1 MADYYPLIAR
11 AVAGLEKN
19 TGEGRRVLYERART
33 ALVTQLRGVVPALSE
48 SDITR
53 ERLALEESIRKVE
66 AEAARQSREGPRP
79 EQPLR
84 RDGGRRE
91 DARAAAP
98 KRDLSQ
104 PPPAPNRMPPDLPRP
119 VPQSDIAQARRPAR
133 AQPGE
138 RGGYPEEGM
147 KGFRDVVAEAE
158 NLGEAT
164 AQASRS
170 ARQAYASAPPGGAE
184 HARVEPRLEP
194 EGLRPPP
201 RKPPV
206 SYEPAPGNAFE
217 PTFGGSL
224 EPAMML
230 EDARPAQR
238 QRAPRPAAI
247 EDDLEPPRPSVP
259 AVGGGLMR
267 MLVAVLVL
275 VLLAGTLFWQRDN
288 VMSAVRGVMS
298 LSQTSAPPASSSAPR
313 DASLS
318 RAKIP
323 DRISPSGQNGLPE
336 AVAQRVVLYEEDPT
350 DAAGKQFVGTAVW
363 RTETV
368 SPGPGLPPDVVI
380 RANIDIPERGMKVSW
395 SLRRNADKTLP
406 ASHTVDI
413 MFTLPA
419 DFPHGGISTIPG
431 LLMKQ
436 AEQTRGVP
444 LAGQSVKVTTG
455 YFLIGLS
462 SVESDLQ
469 RNVQLL
475 KERAWFDI
483 PIVYN
488 DNRRAILAVEKGPP
502 GETAFA
508 DAFAAWAR

>member
-66 AEAARQSREGPRP
+66 AEAARQSREVPRP
-79 EQPLR
+79 ELLR
-84 RDGGRRE
+84 RDSPRRE
-91 DARAAAP
+91 EPVRSMPA
-98 KRDLSQ
+98 KRDLNQ
-104 PPPAPNRMPPDLPRP
+104 PPPAPSRLTPDVPRP
-119 VPQSDIAQARRPAR
+119 APQPDAVRARRPSR
-133 AQPGE
+133 TQPGE
-138 RGGYPEEGM
+138 RYPDEGM

-170 ARQAYASAPPGGAE
+170 ARQAYASTPPGGPD
-184 HARVEPRLEP
+184 HARLEPRLDS
-194 EGLRPPP
+194 EGLRPPL
-201 RKPPV
+201 RKPP
-206 SYEPAPGNAFE
+206 SGYEPMPGNGPE

-230 EDARPAQR
+230 EDARSAPSR
-238 QRAPRPAAI
+238 QRVQRASVIEDELEEQRPA
-247 EDDLEPPRPSVP
+247 P
-259 AVGGGLMR
+259 AVGGGLLR
-267 MLVAVLVL
+267 ALIVVVVVALVCVGA
-275 VLLAGTLFWQRDN
+275 FWQRHTL
-288 VMSAVRGVMS
+288 MAAVRDVMS
-298 LSQTSAPPASSSAPR
+298 LTRSSAPSAPAPR
-313 DASLS
+313 DASLA
-318 RAKIP
+318 RTKIP
-323 DRISPSGQNGLPE
+323 DRISPSGQNGLPDL
-336 AVAQRVVLYEEDPT
+336 VAQRVVLYEEDPS

-363 RTETV
+363 KTETV

-380 RANIDIPERGMKVSW
+380 RANIEIPDRQMKVSW
-395 SLRRNADKTLP
+395 SLRRNVDRTLP

-413 MFTLPA
+413 MFTLPT

-475 KERAWFDI
+475 RERAWFDI

-502 GETAFA
+502 GEMAFA
-508 DAFAAWAR
+508 DAFTAWAR

>member
-66 AEAARQSREGPRP
+66 AEAARQSREAVRAEPARRAAEGGRSAP
-79 EQPLR
+79 QR
-84 RDGGRRE
+84 RDVGPPPPAG
-91 DARAAAP
+91 RAAAEP
-98 KRDLSQ
+98 MPSVVRGKR
-104 PPPAPNRMPPDLPRP
+104 
-119 VPQSDIAQARRPAR
+119 
-133 AQPGE
+133 
-138 RGGYPEEGM
+138 RGDDGYQDGGM

-164 AQASRS
+164 KQASRS
-170 ARQAYASAPPGGAE
+170 ARQAFAAVPPE
-184 HARVEPRLEP
+184 DARLEPRLDGES
-194 EGLRPPP
+194 LRPSG
-201 RKPPV
+201 RRAQNDAIT
-206 SYEPAPGNAFE
+206 SFE

-224 EPAMML
+224 EPAVML
-230 EDARPAQR
+230 EDSRPAPSR
-238 QRAPRPAAI
+238 KRAQRAAAIVEELEQPERPA
-247 EDDLEPPRPSVP
+247 R
-259 AVGGGLMR
+259 VGGGFMR
-267 MLVAVLVL
+267 
-275 VLLAGTLFWQRDN
+275 VLLAVVVIATLSIGVFWQRHN
-288 VMSAVRGVMS
+288 IMAAVRGV
-298 LSQTSAPPASSSAPR
+298 T
-313 DASLS
+313 SLS
-318 RAKIP
+318 RTASTSGPTSLPSDAAQSRGKIP
-323 DRISPSGQNGLPE
+323 DRLSPSGQSGLPE
-336 AVAQRVVLYEEDPT
+336 TAQRVVLYEEDPT

-368 SPGPGLPPDVVI
+368 SPGPGQAPDVVV
-380 RANIDIPERGMKVSW
+380 RANIEVPDRQIKVAW
-395 SLRRNADKTLP
+395 ALRRNADKTLP

-419 DFPHGGISTIPG
+419 AFPHGSISTIPG

-444 LAGQSVKVTTG
+444 LAGQSVKVTAG
-455 YFLIGLS
+455 FFLIGLS

-483 PIVYN
+483 PIVYS
-488 DNRRAILAVEKGPP
+488 DGRRAILAVEKGAP
-502 GETAFA
+502 GERAFA
-508 DAFAAWAR
+508 DAFVAWAR